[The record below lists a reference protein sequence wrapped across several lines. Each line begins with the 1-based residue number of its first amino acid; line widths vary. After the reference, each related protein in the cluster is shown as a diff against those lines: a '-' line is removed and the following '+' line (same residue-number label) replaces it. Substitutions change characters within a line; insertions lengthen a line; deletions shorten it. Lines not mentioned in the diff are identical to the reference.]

1 MTLSTVFRIQALV
14 FAFFG
19 VFMLIAPG
27 AMMETF
33 AGPGQTAPMFAGVLQ
48 NLSIMV
54 LAMAFLSWQMPNWV
68 GNNLKTVGMFFAL
81 WHLVYLVLSG
91 YQMSTGV
98 FPADIANIIGNT
110 GFDLVLAILFF
121 WKSRADA

>member
-1 MTLSTVFRIQALV
+1 MFAL
-14 FAFFG
+14 FG
-19 VFMLIAPG
+19 VFMLVSPD
-27 AMMETF
+27 AMMASFNVGENDM
-33 AGPGQTAPMFAGVLQ
+33 AADLLRGMSL
-48 NLSIMV
+48 MV
-54 LAMAFLSWQMPNWV
+54 LAIAYISWQVPTWA

>member
-19 VFMLIAPG
+19 AFMLIAPG

-33 AGPGQTAPMFAGVLQ
+33 AGPDQTAPMFAGVLQ
-48 NLSIMV
+48 NMSVMV
-54 LAMAFLSWQMPNWV
+54 LAMAYLSWQMPNWV
-68 GNNLKTVGMFFAL
+68 GDNLKTVGM
-81 WHLVYLVLSG
+81 VYAILHVAFMVISF
-91 YQMSTGV
+91 YHMSIGL
-98 FPADIANIIGNT
+98 FPFDAANIGSALP
-110 GFDLVLAILFF
+110 DALLAILLF